1 MEGEREEFV
10 VAVVAA
16 LGIIVFGALF
26 GALVGALVGVLV
38 AVVISVVVAL
48 YRIARPH
55 DAVLGDY
62 LDADGW
68 VDVGAYPTASGS
80 ASNRPCQT
88 IRVRRSGWCSISKAS
103 ALCNRSRHASRARRE
118 S

>member
-1 MEGEREEFV
+1 MIVSAAIVIIDVAGNRSLWKVSREEFV

-16 LGIIVFGALF
+16 LGMIVFG
-26 GALVGALVGVLV
+26 VLVGVLV

-103 ALCNRSRHASRARRE
+103 APSM
-118 S
+118 